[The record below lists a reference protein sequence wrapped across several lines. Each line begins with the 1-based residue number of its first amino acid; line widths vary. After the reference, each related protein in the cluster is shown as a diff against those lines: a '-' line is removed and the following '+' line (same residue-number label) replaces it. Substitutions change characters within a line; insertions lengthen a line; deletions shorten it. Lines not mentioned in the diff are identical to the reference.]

1 MFNNK
6 EYLMKKYTELLEE
19 ITGETEVNVDE
30 LPVIQEG
37 LLRTLGT
44 AGLMIKVRN
53 INKQIT
59 NIKTKQNEDA
69 DVKIDKLFK
78 KIDLLGTQNMVT
90 GLLITTLGIMDKKGK
105 KRK

>member
-1 MFNNK
+1 
-6 EYLMKKYTELLEE
+6 MKKYTELLEE

-59 NIKTKQNEDA
+59 NIKTKQNEDT